1 MSTLCL
7 TASPSH
13 SSNITLISLTRQR
26 LKTCSVYIFGKSLSF
41 YPFYLNNSEDN
52 SFLFFISPFFVPC
65 GHFLTFFPR
74 DSGIAISSF
83 KAYNIY
89 NYGIFFWN
97 NYKNWFNQIYAI
109 LASSS
114 SSFFSSSFPSSSSYA
129 PPPFFLPIL
138 LLLLLLPNHH
148 HHHLHHNH
156 HFHHHHLLL
165 FLLLLLLFFFF
176 FFFFPIYLQS
186 SS

>member
-52 SFLFFISPFFVPC
+52 SLLFFISPFFVPC
-65 GHFLTFFPR
+65 GHLLTFFPS

-83 KAYNIY
+83 KAYNIN
-89 NYGIFFWN
+89 NYGMWAYFIN
-97 NYKNWFNQIYAI
+97 LIGR
-109 LASSS
+109 SVM
-114 SSFFSSSFPSSSSYA
+114 
-129 PPPFFLPIL
+129 
-138 LLLLLLPNHH
+138 
-148 HHHLHHNH
+148 
-156 HFHHHHLLL
+156 HFISVKR
-165 FLLLLLLFFFF
+165 FAN
-176 FFFFPIYLQS
+176 IIS
-186 SS
+186 